1 MMLIYFLIIM
11 RLVVAGLVIHCL
23 TRLLLEAGCI
33 VRIIVHGSISAGWE
47 LWMSIRSLLATLRDA
62 IMEIWRHSTRENIHF
77 LVALGIITYAIPE
90 IARRAHRAPES
101 QD

>member
-1 MMLIYFLIIM
+1 M

-23 TRLLLEAGCI
+23 TRLLLLLGSETGCI